1 MGGAKEAAEMAGLS
15 ARLDHLQLLSE
26 APERLAGFYREAM
39 GMTPSR
45 IDRDLWLCAAPER
58 RLLIGRGRSGTL
70 GFGAFRCE
78 SAAAVAALRARL
90 ERRGAALDPAPTPL
104 FEPGAFAVA
113 DPDGNSLL
121 FGERRPVEGDP
132 VAGPAPSARLQHLV
146 VGSDEPETL
155 VRFYADVVGLPV
167 SDKVLRDD
175 SVTACW
181 LRTDHEHH
189 SLAVFRAPVRRL
201 DHHSYEAGDWAL
213 IRDWADH
220 FARQG
225 LRLIWGPGRHGPGNN
240 LFIMVEDPDGN
251 RIEISAELET
261 VNGDRPV
268 GIWPHEERTFNRWG
282 QASFRR

>member
-1 MGGAKEAAEMAGLS
+1 M
-15 ARLDHLQLLSE
+15 
-26 APERLAGFYREAM
+26 
-39 GMTPSR
+39 
-45 IDRDLWLCAAPER
+45 
-58 RLLIGRGRSGTL
+58 
-70 GFGAFRCE
+70 
-78 SAAAVAALRARL
+78 
-90 ERRGAALDPAPTPL
+90 
-104 FEPGAFAVA
+104 
-113 DPDGNSLL
+113 
-121 FGERRPVEGDP
+121 
-132 VAGPAPSARLQHLV
+132 V

-268 GIWPHEERTFNRWG
+268 VIWPHEERTFNRWG
-282 QASFRR
+282 QAPFRR